1 MKTLKEKIND
11 SVIDTFVEMAILDR
25 KRIKLKW
32 WQIWKY

>member
-1 MKTLKEKIND
+1 MKTLEDKID
-11 SVIDTFVEMAILDR
+11 ESVIAAFVEMVTLDR